1 MVGLEPEDGG
11 GGAASWHG
19 AVFDALSEQLQLPP
33 LALRAHVDAKHRE
46 MVRWRDLARELAR
59 ELERD
64 ELDRDELERAT
75 HDAAA
80 PPDDPDDDEPAP

>member
-1 MVGLEPEDGG
+1 MVGLLEQQDGG

-46 MVRWRDLARELAR
+46 MVRWRDLAHELAR

-64 ELDRDELERAT
+64 ELERDDLERD
-75 HDAAA
+75 DAAA
-80 PPDDPDDDEPAP
+80 PPDDDEPGP

>member
-33 LALRAHVDAKHRE
+33 LALRAHVDEKHRE

-64 ELDRDELERAT
+64 ELERDELERD
-75 HDAAA
+75 DAAA
-80 PPDDPDDDEPAP
+80 PPDDDEPGP